1 MRRVVSLYLP
11 TWSTDRVRRQL
22 GRAAPPADAPLV
34 LAGREGR
41 RRVVL
46 AADAAAQRA
55 GLHAGMPVTKAH
67 ILVPDL
73 IVMKADPPADAAALD
88 RLAAWALRYAPVA
101 AADPPDG
108 LVIDATGAAHLHGGE
123 AAMLHDIVGRLAASG
138 CAARAAMAD
147 SWDAAHA
154 FARFA
159 ATAGK
164 PAVVVPPGES
174 ATAVLGLPVEA
185 LRLPPEI
192 AADLRVLGFARI
204 GELADKPR
212 APLTL
217 RFGPALVR
225 CLDQATG
232 RVSQPIDPVRPPD
245 LVEVRRN
252 FAEPIAAPETIARYT
267 GKLAAALC
275 EALEARALGARR
287 LDLLFHLV
295 DNRIEAIRIGTALP
309 VRDPKRLTRL
319 LCDRI
324 ETIGPGFGIET
335 MRLAATLAEPLPSKQ
350 RDFAD
355 GEADGDLSALID
367 TLANRVGHQRLYR
380 LAPVESD
387 VPERSVRRISPLA
400 PATGATWTNAWS
412 DTWSASWPRPARLL
426 PVPEPIETVALLP
439 DHPPVTFTWRG
450 VRHRVSRADG
460 PERIFGEWWK
470 HDAEAAAV
478 RDYFQVENDAGERF
492 WIYRAGDGE
501 DGATGSQRWFLH
513 GMFG

>member
-1 MRRVVSLYLP
+1 MRRVVSLFLP

-22 GRAAPPADAPLV
+22 GRAAPPVDAPLI

-55 GLHAGMPVTKAH
+55 GLQAGMAATKAH
-67 ILVPDL
+67 ILVQDL
-73 IVMKADPPADAAALD
+73 IVMKADPPADAALD
-88 RLAAWALRYAPVA
+88 RLAVWALRYAPIT

-123 AAMLHDIVGRLAASG
+123 AAMLHDMVARLAASG
-138 CAARAAMAD
+138 CTARAAIAD

-159 ATAGK
+159 ATPGK

-174 ATAVLGLPVEA
+174 ATAVLDLPVEA
-185 LRLPPEI
+185 LRLPPET

-204 GELADKPR
+204 GELAGKPR

-217 RFGPALVR
+217 RFGPELVR

-232 RVSQPIDPVRPPD
+232 RASQPIDPVRPPD
-245 LVEVRRN
+245 LVEVHRN
-252 FAEPIAAPETIARYT
+252 FAEPIAAAETIARYT

-309 VRDPKRLTRL
+309 VRDAKRLTRL
-319 LCDRI
+319 LCDKI
-324 ETIGPGFGIET
+324 ETIDPGFGIEI
-335 MRLAATLAEPLPSKQ
+335 MRLAVTLAEPLPPKQ
-350 RDFAD
+350 KDFPLA
-355 GEADGDLSALID
+355 GEAEGDISALID
-367 TLANRVGHQRLYR
+367 TLANRVGHKCLYR
-380 LAPVESD
+380 FAPVESD
-387 VPERSVRRISPLA
+387 VPERSVRRIAPLA
-400 PATGATWTNAWS
+400 PDAGATWT
-412 DTWSASWPRPARLL
+412 DPWPRPARLL

-501 DGATGSQRWFLH
+501 DGATGSHRWFLH
-513 GMFG
+513 GVFG

>member
-1 MRRVVSLYLP
+1 MRRVVSLFLP

-22 GRAAPPADAPLV
+22 GSAAPPADAPLV

-46 AADAAAQRA
+46 AADAAAQQA
-55 GLHAGMPVTKAH
+55 GLSAGMAVTKAQ
-67 ILVPDL
+67 ILVQDL
-73 IVMKADPPADAAALD
+73 IVMKADPPADAAALG
-88 RLAAWALRYAPVA
+88 RLALWALRYAPIA

-123 AAMLHDIVGRLAASG
+123 AAMLTDMVGRLAASG
-138 CAARAAMAD
+138 CTVCAAMAD

-159 ATAGK
+159 ASPGK

-174 ATAVLGLPVEA
+174 ATGVLDLPVEA
-185 LRLPPEI
+185 LRLPPEM

-204 GELADKPR
+204 GELAGKPR

-232 RVSQPIDPVRPPD
+232 RVSQPIDPVRSPD

-252 FAEPIAAPETIARYT
+252 FAEPIAAAETIARYT

-275 EALEARALGARR
+275 GALEAKGLGARR

-309 VRDPKRLTRL
+309 VRDAKQLTRL

-324 ETIGPGFGIET
+324 ETIDPGFGIEI
-335 MRLAATLAEPLPSKQ
+335 MRLAAMLAEPLPPRQK
-350 RDFAD
+350 DFPLA
-355 GEADGDLSALID
+355 GEAEGDISALID
-367 TLANRVGHQRLYR
+367 TLANRVGHRRLYR
-380 LAPVESD
+380 FAPVESD
-387 VPERSVRRISPLA
+387 VPERSVRRIAPLA
-400 PATGATWTNAWS
+400 PDTGASWT
-412 DTWSASWPRPARLL
+412 DPWPRPARLL

-470 HDAEAAAV
+470 HDAEATAV

-501 DGATGSQRWFLH
+501 DGTTGSHRWLLH
-513 GMFG
+513 GVFG